1 MSNNLYDEK
10 SIESLSPLEFTRL
23 RPGVYA
29 GDTTYSTQL
38 LVEIVSNA
46 VDEFRL
52 GHGNKILVRVTDDTM
67 YVRDYGQ
74 GFIPNSYREDGKTI
88 LEAAF
93 SVLNTSGKYRED
105 GTYEGTS
112 LGSFGIGS
120 KITTFLSHWLK
131 VTTWRDGKGEAITF
145 KEGVFEERKELDSSI
160 YINGDFPKN
169 GTEVLWMPSEEFF
182 TNVSVEINKIK
193 SLFKTISCLCPGL
206 EIILEQGKDNSS
218 MESGVEWYSKEVFY
232 SANGLNDLVDDAV
245 KGKEIISN
253 RFDMKYTEGK
263 NKMDLILTY
272 TSNYSST
279 IVPYVN
285 TGLTESGPHITQLK
299 TTLTKEFNKFF
310 REKKWLKDKD
320 ENLTGDDIQ
329 EGMYIVFNITAPNV
343 SYDAQVKSRITKIDV
358 KPFIQAVAENL
369 HVWFAANEKEIKQI
383 ADKALAA
390 RKAREAAKKAR
401 DNAREKNK
409 KKEKALKFDSKLAD
423 CYSKDRRK
431 CEIYIT
437 EGDSASGNLK
447 TARDNEFQAV
457 MPVRGKI
464 LNTQKA
470 TLDKI
475 QKNAEIMT
483 MIDAFGLTIDVKNM
497 KVTYKPEDLRYGKII
512 IMSDA
517 DVDGAH
523 IKNLFYT
530 FLWNFCPELIMDGY
544 VYAGVPPL
552 YKVTMAGKYYYLKND
567 AALEEFRAQNA
578 GKKYQ
583 VNRMKGLGEMDVEET
598 EKTLTDPNERIIKQI
613 TVEDV
618 KAADILFEQLMGT
631 GVTARKQYIKEH
643 SWEATYNA
651 E

>member
-1 MSNNLYDEK
+1 MDKKLYNKD

-29 GDTTYSTQL
+29 GDTSYSTQL

-46 VDEFRL
+46 VDEYRL
-52 GHGNKILVRVTDDTM
+52 GHGDLIKVDIVDDIIR
-67 YVRDYGQ
+67 VRDFGQ
-74 GFIPNSYREDGKTI
+74 GFLVNELREDGKTV

-120 KITTFLSHWLK
+120 KIATFLSHWLE
-131 VTTWRDGKGEAITF
+131 VTTYRDNKYETIKF
-145 KEGVFEERKELDSSI
+145 NEGVFEKRETGASKEAKS
-160 YINGDFPKN
+160 
-169 GTEVLWMPSEEFF
+169 GTMVQWQPSEQFF
-182 TNVSVEINKIK
+182 TNTKVELEKIK
-193 SLFKTISCLCPGL
+193 DLFNVITCLCPGL
-206 EIILEQGKDNSS
+206 RINLSVVEKDREIYVNSFFS
-218 MESGVEWYSKEVFY
+218 EH
-232 SANGLNDLVDDAV
+232 GLNDLVDSAV
-245 KGKEIISN
+245 KNKEVITN
-253 RFDMKYTEGK
+253 RFSMNFAEGK
-263 NKMDLILTY
+263 NKLDMVITY
-272 TSNYSST
+272 TSNYSLNL
-279 IVPYVN
+279 IPYVN
-285 TGLTESGPHITQLK
+285 TGLTEKGPHITQIK
-299 TTLTKEFNKFF
+299 TVLTREFNKFF
-310 REKKWLKDKD
+310 RDKKWLKEKD

-329 EGMYIVFNITAPNV
+329 EGMYIVFNITAPNIA
-343 SYDAQVKSRITKIDV
+343 YDAQVKSTVTKIDMT
-358 KPFIQAVAENL
+358 PFNQALVDNL
-369 HVWFAANEKEIKQI
+369 QYWFKNNEKEIKII
-383 ADKALAA
+383 ADKAIDA
-390 RKAREAAKKAR
+390 RKAREAAKR
-401 DNAREKNK
+401 ARENVREKAK

-423 CYSKDRRK
+423 CFSKDRSK

-483 MIDAFGLTIDVKNM
+483 MIEAFGLTIDTKSM
-497 KVTYKPEDLRYGKII
+497 KVTYEPEDLRYGKII

-530 FLWNFCPELIMDGY
+530 FIWNFCPQLIEDGY
-544 VYAGVPPL
+544 IYAGVPPL
-552 YKVTMAGKYYYLKND
+552 YKVTIGKEYKYIKND
-567 AALEEFRAQNA
+567 EELEKFKAANP
-578 GKKYQ
+578 GKKFQ
-583 VNRMKGLGEMDVEET
+583 VNRMKGLGEMSVEET
-598 EKTLTDPNERIIKQI
+598 EQTLTDPNERIIKQI
-613 TVEDV
+613 TVEDAH
-618 KAADILFEQLMGT
+618 AADILFDQLMGT
-631 GVTARKQYIKEH
+631 GVVARKEYIKAH
-643 SWEATYNA
+643 SEEAIYNA

>member
-1 MSNNLYDEK
+1 MDNKMYNKD

-52 GHGNKILVRVTDDTM
+52 GHGNIIDVKLDKDIVL
-67 YVRDYGQ
+67 VRDYGQ
-74 GFIPNSYREDGKTI
+74 GFLVNEKRDDGKTI

-120 KITTFLSHWLK
+120 KITTFLSHWLT
-131 VTTWRDGKGEAITF
+131 VETYRDGKYENIKF
-145 KEGVFEERKELDSSI
+145 VEGVFNKRDT
-160 YINGDFPKN
+160 
-169 GTEVLWMPSEEFF
+169 GTTTEKSGTIVQWQPSEEFF
-182 TNVSVEINKIK
+182 TNTIIEIGKIK
-193 SLFKTISCLCPGL
+193 DLFKTISCLCPGL
-206 EIILEQGKDNSS
+206 TIRLNDNGTIT
-218 MESGVEWYSKEVFY
+218 EYLSK
-232 SANGLNDLVDDAV
+232 NGLNDLVDDAV
-245 KGKEIISN
+245 KDKEIIDN
-253 RFDMKYTEGK
+253 RLFMNFENGK
-263 NKMDLILTY
+263 NKMDMVLTY
-272 TSNYSST
+272 TSNYSLT
-279 IVPYVN
+279 LVPYVN
-285 TGLTESGPHITQLK
+285 TGLTEKGPHITQVK
-299 TTLTKEFNKFF
+299 TVLTREFNKFF
-310 REKKWLKDKD
+310 KEKKWLKSTD
-320 ENLTGDDIQ
+320 ENLSGDDLQ
-329 EGMYIVFNITAPNV
+329 EGMYIVFNITAPNI
-343 SYDAQVKSRITKIDV
+343 SYDAQVKSTVTKIDMT
-358 KPFIQAVAENL
+358 PFNQAIVDAL
-369 HVWFAANEKEIKQI
+369 QTWFINNEKEVKII
-383 ADKALAA
+383 AEKAINA

-409 KKEKALKFDSKLAD
+409 KKEKVLKFDSKLAD
-423 CYSKDRRK
+423 CFGKDRSK

-483 MIDAFGLTIDVKNM
+483 MIDAFGLTIDAKSM
-497 KVTYKPEDLRYGKII
+497 KVTYEPEDLRYGKII

-530 FLWNFCPELIMDGY
+530 FIWNFCPQLIIDGY

-552 YKVTMAGKYYYLKND
+552 YKVTIGKEYKYIKND
-567 AALEEFRAQNA
+567 EELEKFKAANP
-578 GKKYQ
+578 GKKFQ
-583 VNRMKGLGEMDVEET
+583 VNRMKGLGEMSVEET
-598 EKTLTDPNERIIKQI
+598 EQTLTDPNERILKQI

-618 KAADILFEQLMGT
+618 NAADVLFDQLMGT
-631 GVTARKQYIKEH
+631 GVTARKEFIRIH
-643 SWEATYNA
+643 SKEATYNA

>member
-1 MSNNLYDEK
+1 MSDKKLYNEQ

-38 LVEIVSNA
+38 LVEIISNA
-46 VDEFRL
+46 IDEFRL
-52 GHGNKILVRVTDDTM
+52 GHGNLIEVKIDKDIVS
-67 YVRDYGQ
+67 VRDYGQ
-74 GFIPNSYREDGKTI
+74 GFIPNSMRDDGKTI

-120 KITTFLSHWLK
+120 KITTYLSHWLK
-131 VTTWRDGKGEAITF
+131 VWTIRDNKFEQVMF
-145 KEGVFEERKELDSSI
+145 KEGEFANRTTGIDKGPS
-160 YINGDFPKN
+160 
-169 GTEVLWMPSEEFF
+169 GTYVEWQPSEEFF
-182 TNVSVEINKIK
+182 TNTTVEEKVIK
-193 SLFKTISCLCPGL
+193 DLFKTTTCLCPGL
-206 EIILEQGKDNSS
+206 TIKLTLNG
-218 MESGVEWYSKEVFY
+218 EVFEY
-232 SANGLNDLVDDAV
+232 NSKNGLNDLVDAFV
-245 KGKEIISN
+245 KDNEIIN
-253 RFDMKYTEGK
+253 KRFSYQMEEGK
-263 NKMDLILTY
+263 NKLDMVMTY

-285 TGLTESGPHITQLK
+285 TGLTETGPHITQLK
-299 TTLTKEFNKFF
+299 TYITKVFNKFL
-310 REKKWLKDKD
+310 RDKKWLKEKED
-320 ENLTGDDIQ
+320 NLSGDDIQ
-329 EGMYIVFNITAPNV
+329 EGMYLVFNITTPGV
-343 SYDAQVKSRITKIDV
+343 GYDAQVKSRITKIDM
-358 KPFIQAVAENL
+358 KPFIGTFVTAFGDWLET
-369 HVWFAANEKEIKQI
+369 NEKEVKSI
-383 ADKALAA
+383 ADKAINA

-401 DNAREKNK
+401 DSVRGKEAK
-409 KKEKALKFDSKLAD
+409 KQKALKFDSKLAD
-423 CYSKDRRK
+423 CYSKDRSK

-447 TARDNEFQAV
+447 TARNNEFQAV
-457 MPVRGKI
+457 LPVRGKI

-483 MIDAFGLTIDVKNM
+483 MIEAFGLTIDPKSM

-530 FLWNFCPELIMDGY
+530 FIWNFCPELIYDGY

-552 YKVTMAGKYYYLKND
+552 YKITIGKEYKYLKND
-567 AALEEFRAQNA
+567 EALEEFRISHQ
-578 GKKYQ
+578 GRKYT
-583 VNRMKGLGEMDVEET
+583 VNRLKGLGEMDVEET
-598 EKTLTDPNERIIKQI
+598 EETLTDPDNRIIKQI
-613 TVEDV
+613 TVDD
-618 KAADILFEQLMGT
+618 AAAAGKLFDDLMGT
-631 GVTARKQYIKEH
+631 AIIPRKNYIKAH
-643 SWEATYNA
+643 SKEATGNV
-651 E
+651 

>member
-1 MSNNLYDEK
+1 MDKKMYNKD

-29 GDTTYSTQL
+29 GDTSYSTQL

-46 VDEFRL
+46 VDEYRL
-52 GHGNKILVRVTDDTM
+52 GHGDLIKVDIVDDVIR
-67 YVRDYGQ
+67 VRDFGQ
-74 GFIPNSYREDGKTI
+74 GFLVKEFREDGKTV

-120 KITTFLSHWLK
+120 KITTFLSHWLE
-131 VTTWRDGKGEAITF
+131 VSTYRDEQYETIKFT
-145 KEGVFEERKELDSSI
+145 EGVFTSRETGAAKEAKS
-160 YINGDFPKN
+160 
-169 GTEVLWMPSEEFF
+169 GTMVQWQPSEEFF
-182 TNVSVEINKIK
+182 TNTKVELAKIK
-193 SLFKTISCLCPGL
+193 DLFNVITCLCPGL
-206 EIILEQGKDNSS
+206 RINLSVVEKDKEIYVNS
-218 MESGVEWYSKEVFY
+218 FY
-232 SANGLNDLVDDAV
+232 SEHGLNDLVDSVV
-245 KGKEIISN
+245 KDKEVIAN
-253 RFDMKYTEGK
+253 RFSMNFTEGK
-263 NKMDLILTY
+263 NKLDIVITY
-272 TSNYSST
+272 TSNYSLNL
-279 IVPYVN
+279 VPYVN
-285 TGLTESGPHITQLK
+285 TGLTEKGPHITQIK
-299 TTLTKEFNKFF
+299 TVLTREFNKFF
-310 REKKWLKDKD
+310 REKKWLKEKD

-329 EGMYIVFNITAPNV
+329 EGMYIVFNITAPNIA
-343 SYDAQVKSRITKIDV
+343 YDAQVKSTVTKIDMT
-358 KPFIQAVAENL
+358 PFNQALVDNL
-369 HVWFAANEKEIKQI
+369 QYWFKNNEKEIKII
-383 ADKALAA
+383 ADKALDA

-401 DNAREKNK
+401 ENVREKAK
-409 KKEKALKFDSKLAD
+409 KKEKVLKFDSKLAD
-423 CYSKDRRK
+423 CFSKDRSK

-483 MIDAFGLTIDVKNM
+483 MIEAFGLTIDTKSM
-497 KVTYKPEDLRYGKII
+497 KVTYEPEDLRYGKII

-530 FLWNFCPELIMDGY
+530 FIWNFCPELIKDGY

-552 YKVTMAGKYYYLKND
+552 YKVTIGKEYKYIKND
-567 AALEEFRAQNA
+567 EELEKFKAENPN
-578 GKKYQ
+578 KKMTI
-583 VNRMKGLGEMDVEET
+583 NRMKGLGEMSVEET
-598 EKTLTDPNERIIKQI
+598 EQTLTDPKERIIKQI
-613 TVEDV
+613 TVEDAE
-618 KAADILFEQLMGT
+618 AADLLFDQLMGT
-631 GVTARKQYIKEH
+631 GVTARKEYIKLH
-643 SWEATYNA
+643 SEEAVYNA

>member
-1 MSNNLYDEK
+1 MDKKLYNKD

-29 GDTTYSTQL
+29 GDTSYSTQL

-46 VDEFRL
+46 VDEYRL
-52 GHGNKILVRVTDDTM
+52 GHGDLIKVDIVDDIIR
-67 YVRDYGQ
+67 VRDFGQ
-74 GFIPNSYREDGKTI
+74 GFLVNELREDGKTV

-120 KITTFLSHWLK
+120 KITTFLSHWLE
-131 VTTWRDGKGEAITF
+131 VTTYRDNKYETIKF
-145 KEGVFEERKELDSSI
+145 NEGVFEKRETGASKEAKS
-160 YINGDFPKN
+160 
-169 GTEVLWMPSEEFF
+169 GTMVQWQPSEQFF
-182 TNVSVEINKIK
+182 TNTKVELEKIK
-193 SLFKTISCLCPGL
+193 NLFNVITCLCPGL
-206 EIILEQGKDNSS
+206 RINLSVVEKDREIYVNSFFS
-218 MESGVEWYSKEVFY
+218 EH
-232 SANGLNDLVDDAV
+232 GLNDLVDSAV
-245 KGKEIISN
+245 KNKEVITN
-253 RFDMKYTEGK
+253 RFNMNFAEGK
-263 NKMDLILTY
+263 NKLDMVITY
-272 TSNYSST
+272 TSNYSLNL
-279 IVPYVN
+279 IPYVN
-285 TGLTESGPHITQLK
+285 TGLTEKGPHITQIK
-299 TTLTKEFNKFF
+299 TVLTREFNKFF
-310 REKKWLKDKD
+310 RDKKWLKEKD

-329 EGMYIVFNITAPNV
+329 EGMYIVFNITAPNIA
-343 SYDAQVKSRITKIDV
+343 YDAQVKSTVTKIDMT
-358 KPFIQAVAENL
+358 PFNQALVDNL
-369 HVWFAANEKEIKQI
+369 QYWFKNNEKEIKII
-383 ADKALAA
+383 ADKAIDA
-390 RKAREAAKKAR
+390 RKAREAAKR
-401 DNAREKNK
+401 ARENVREKAK

-423 CYSKDRRK
+423 CFSKDRSK

-483 MIDAFGLTIDVKNM
+483 MIEAFGLTIDTKSM
-497 KVTYKPEDLRYGKII
+497 KVTYEPEDLRYGKII

-530 FLWNFCPELIMDGY
+530 FIWNFCPQLIQDGY

-552 YKVTMAGKYYYLKND
+552 YKVTIGKEYKYIKND
-567 AALEEFRAQNA
+567 EELEKFKAANH
-578 GKKYQ
+578 GKKYT
-583 VNRMKGLGEMDVEET
+583 VNRMKGLGEMSVEET
-598 EKTLTDPNERIIKQI
+598 EQTLTDPAQRIIKQI
-613 TVEDV
+613 TVEDA
-618 KAADILFEQLMGT
+618 KAADILFDQLMGT
-631 GVTARKQYIKEH
+631 GVTARKEYIKLH
-643 SWEATYNA
+643 SEEAMYNA